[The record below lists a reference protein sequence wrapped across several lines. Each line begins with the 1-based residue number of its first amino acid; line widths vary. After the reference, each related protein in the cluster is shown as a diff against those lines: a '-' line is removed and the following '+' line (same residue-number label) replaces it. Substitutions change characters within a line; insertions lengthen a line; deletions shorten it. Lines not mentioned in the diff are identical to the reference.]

1 MIKLRGFLPFRF
13 YDPVLSAMVR
23 GGTKVWKRGAPILAK
38 TATKHVL
45 NKRINVLNKRFTRSE
60 GWAITIT
67 NNEINDIIKV
77 VKSLEN

>member
-13 YDPVLSAMVR
+13 YDPVLLAMVR
-23 GGTKVWKRGAPILAK
+23 GGTEVWKRGAPILAK